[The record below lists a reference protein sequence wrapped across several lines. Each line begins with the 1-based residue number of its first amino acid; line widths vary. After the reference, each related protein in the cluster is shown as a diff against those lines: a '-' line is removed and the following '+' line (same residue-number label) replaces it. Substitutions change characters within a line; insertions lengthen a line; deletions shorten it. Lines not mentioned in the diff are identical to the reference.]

1 MPYVTH
7 AELVEIV
14 PQLRAMAI
22 VEASAEV
29 RAALNRLADR
39 YTAMA
44 AKCQNS
50 DRVAMAR
57 EFTA

>member
-14 PQLRAMAI
+14 PQLRAMAT

-44 AKCQNS
+44 AKFQNS
-50 DRVAMAR
+50 DCFAMAR
-57 EFTA
+57 KFTA